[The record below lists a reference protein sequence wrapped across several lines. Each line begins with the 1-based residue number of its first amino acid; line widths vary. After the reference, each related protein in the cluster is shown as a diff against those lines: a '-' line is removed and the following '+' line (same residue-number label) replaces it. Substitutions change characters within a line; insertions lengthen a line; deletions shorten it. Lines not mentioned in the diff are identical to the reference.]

1 MHEAELAQKAV
12 ERNELIAE
20 HAAVDA
26 KNADL
31 LNDASEHEGVLFDA
45 ICGMVGGEGDAA
57 LTMLFAELAK
67 KGRPEFIAE
76 IQRHQAAKEE
86 RERDSS
92 ADDGADEEEG
102 DEEEDPG
109 APVDEPP
116 HYDSATVKEWEGYE
130 GRKRTR
136 TTEASPQDES
146 EDHSLSIPENE
157 LTRSEVFCE
166 AVLEFLQRVRA
177 SDLMRPAMEDGAS
190 RTIRTDPSLADCAAI
205 YARDKKSRELLVSL
219 MPMTSIS
226 LHKLVAGQPVAHETG
241 DLMDMTSAELQ
252 GHLLSTGASCKRP
265 RAATMPNKMEEEK
278 EAPRRVSKNKQL
290 IRAYIAFARKQG
302 EDIGEG
308 CLALQAGPKA
318 DSDTRDLRLADME
331 RWLNSDDAAKC
342 TFTFTFAPHEPG
354 RVQTYLHAMRNYLL
368 EFRPQAE
375 AQSDDEPSH
384 AQAEMDVED
393 EQGSE
398 PGSEETCLQCKEPS
412 RKIAHTCE
420 RRKR

>member
-1 MHEAELAQKAV
+1 LDD
-12 ERNELIAE
+12 LIA
-20 HAAVDA
+20 
-26 KNADL
+26 L
-31 LNDASEHEGVLFDA
+31 
-45 ICGMVGGEGDAA
+45 
-57 LTMLFAELAK
+57 
-67 KGRPEFIAE
+67 

-86 RERDSS
+86 RDSF
-92 ADDGADEEEG
+92 ADDGADEEDEEEDEEEG

-136 TTEASPQDES
+136 TTEASPQDER

-190 RTIRTDPSLADCAAI
+190 RTIRTDPCLADCAAI

-226 LHKLVAGQPVAHETG
+226 LYKLVAGQSVAHETG

-252 GHLLSTGASCKRP
+252 VYLDSTDASCKRP
-265 RAATMPNKMEEEK
+265 RTATMSNKMEEEK
-278 EAPRRVSKNKQL
+278 EAPRKVSKNKQL
-290 IRAYIAFARKQG
+290 IRAYIASARKQG

-308 CLALQAGPKA
+308 CLALQTSENV
-318 DSDTRDLRLADME
+318 DSATRNSRFACM
-331 RWLNSDDAAKC
+331 RNWLETGAATSGLK
-342 TFTFTFAPHEPG
+342 FKFNIMSVDEYHHG
-354 RVQTYLHAMRNYLL
+354 MRNYLRA
-368 EFRPQAE
+368 FRPQAE
-375 AQSDDEPSH
+375 APSDDEPLH
-384 AQAEMDVED
+384 AEAEMDVED
-393 EQGSE
+393 VQGSE
-398 PGSEETCLQCKEPS
+398 PESEETCVQCRYPH